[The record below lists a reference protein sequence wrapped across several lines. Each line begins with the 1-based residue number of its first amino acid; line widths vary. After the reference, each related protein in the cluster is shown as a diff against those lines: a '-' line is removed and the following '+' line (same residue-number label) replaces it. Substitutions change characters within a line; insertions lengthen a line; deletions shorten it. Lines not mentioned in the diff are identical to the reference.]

1 MRQYR
6 GQRVGALLR
15 IAVLADPGQ
24 QPLVQWDQWR
34 RRARVRAAS
43 EIADPPDVEIRVVVV
58 DRDGHVICIQVV
70 PLRDRVLITMSPG
83 RNVNP
88 SQRALS

>member
-24 QPLVQWDQWR
+24 AGRSGVWKMS
-34 RRARVRAAS
+34 RAQM
-43 EIADPPDVEIRVVVV
+43 
-58 DRDGHVICIQVV
+58 ICIQVV